1 MLIYGEDEQLK
12 ILLQIIS
19 EKDIIS
25 YFSLNHSPQ
34 DMRDLY
40 YI

>member
-1 MLIYGEDEQLK
+1 MQIYGEDEQTK

-25 YFSLNHSPQ
+25 YFLLNHSKQ
-34 DMRDLY
+34 DMRGLY